1 MTLWPRNP
9 GWFSLAIAIAV
20 CDPAFAQ
27 SQPSAIEPADEL
39 VGGATPERFLFFS
52 GFDLHRFGYAGYAG
66 LQWAPASLDDEGFV
80 LLRVFLSNGIERFD
94 TPGTRYRT
102 TILRASV
109 LPGWHFKR
117 GKLDVKIF
125 AGPDFERDDYAP
137 LLAYRPP
144 SLTSFGV
151 RVAADLWWEPSADTM
166 LSASASATT
175 IAAGYSARLAGGWRM
190 SDVGWVGPEIA
201 MSADRF
207 SEQYRIGGHVTG
219 LNIAGLEWSFAA
231 GYVQD
236 SFQRRGVYG
245 RIGILT
251 RR

>member
-1 MTLWPRNP
+1 MQWRRNLS
-9 GWFSLAIAIAV
+9 WFSFAIALAA
-20 CDPAFAQ
+20 CDPAIAQ
-27 SQPSAIEPADEL
+27 SQSPVIEPAGDL

-52 GFDLHRFGYAGYAG
+52 GFDLYRFGYAGYGG
-66 LQWAPASLDDEGFV
+66 LQWAPTSLDDEGFV
-80 LLRVFLSNGIERFD
+80 LRVFLSDGIERFD
-94 TPGTRYRT
+94 TPATRYRT

-117 GKLDVKIF
+117 GKLDVKVF
-125 AGPDFERDDYAP
+125 AGPDFERDDYTP
-137 LLAYRPP
+137 LMAYRPP
-144 SLTSFGV
+144 SRTSFGA
-151 RVAADLWWEPSADTM
+151 RVAADLWWEPSPNTM

-175 IAAGYSARLAGGWRM
+175 IATGYSVRLAGGWRVN
-190 SDVGWVGPEIA
+190 DVGWAGPEIA

-207 SEQYRIGGHVTG
+207 SEQYRVGGHVTG
-219 LNIAGLEWSFAA
+219 LSIAGLEWSFAA

-245 RIGILT
+245 RIGILA